1 MLYGKTVTLTCLKES
16 SLSMECFNP
25 RSITATVLPTV
36 KGIIANDVAQKVS
49 NSENFQDL
57 ASFLK
62 EKNIPGIFNVVLNIV
77 SFFHLFFLNSESLS
91 SKI

>member
-1 MLYGKTVTLTCLKES
+1 MIGNTGINAIDYES
-16 SLSMECFNP
+16 IDP
-25 RSITATVLPTV
+25 AV

-62 EKNIPGIFNVVLNIV
+62 
-77 SFFHLFFLNSESLS
+77 
-91 SKI
+91 